1 MTEFIKRIKTALAE
15 YIFTVRCPYCDTVIL
30 RNHYVCDECI
40 KKFTYPPL
48 KSYAIGGYICVSPFR
63 YDGIFKK
70 AITRFKFHGRA
81 SMAKELSFPL
91 ADVIKDIFPD
101 KHFDIITCVPAH
113 TSTLTERGYNQAQ
126 KLAQECS
133 KRLDIMYFDTLVK
146 IKKNTPQHSISASKR
161 GDNVKGVYKIYDK
174 ELINDKTILL
184 IDDIITTGN
193 TLGECAKVLMK
204 NGCKEVLC
212 ATFCSAN

>member
-1 MTEFIKRIKTALAE
+1 
-15 YIFTVRCPYCDTVIL
+15 
-30 RNHYVCDECI
+30 
-40 KKFTYPPL
+40 
-48 KSYAIGGYICVSPFR
+48 
-63 YDGIFKK
+63 
-70 AITRFKFHGRA
+70 
-81 SMAKELSFPL
+81 
-91 ADVIKDIFPD
+91 
-101 KHFDIITCVPAH
+101 
-113 TSTLTERGYNQAQ
+113 
-126 KLAQECS
+126 
-133 KRLDIMYFDTLVK
+133 MYFDTLVK